1 MPDKV
6 LYTAEATSNGDGR
19 NGHVA
24 TSDGRIDLDLAFPPE
39 MGGTGAGSN
48 PEQLF
53 AAGYAACFHS
63 ALRLVA
69 GRGHAALGDSTVTA
83 QVGIGPEGD
92 AFGLLVTLV
101 IHVPGM
107 ERDKVREFADA
118 AHQVCPYSRATRGN
132 ISVELRVLLSPGG
145 PRTPRLRCGAA
156 LATVVLRQVMTA
168 QARDD
173 PVPAAISSA
182 DVVQL
187 MTWDTKGPP
196 GGSLYPTS
204 WSGGGN
210 GRVRH
215 GIGGTVG

>member
-6 LYTAEATSNGDGR
+6 LCTAEATSTGDGR

-118 AHQVCPYSRATRGN
+118 AHQVCPYSRATKGN
-132 ISVELRVLLSPGG
+132 VSVELRVLLSPGT
-145 PRTPRLRCGAA
+145 PLRTPRLRCRAELARGDDPPYHPAA
-156 LATVVLRQVMTA
+156 LPRGTGQCITV
-168 QARDD
+168 ARDGRSCGGRRTCGC
-173 PVPAAISSA
+173 AA
-182 DVVQL
+182 
-187 MTWDTKGPP
+187 
-196 GGSLYPTS
+196 
-204 WSGGGN
+204 
-210 GRVRH
+210 VRH
-215 GIGGTVG
+215 WPRYYRGR